1 MATTPTTPS
10 SADHKSKAAERGPV
24 RLAVVTVSDTRNS
37 KTDAN
42 AAFLSAAIEQSGN
55 RLHSVQIVPD
65 EPDQVESALT
75 RLAAID
81 EIQIILFNGGTG
93 ISKRDR
99 TYDVLSR
106 NIEKELSGFGEL
118 FRMLSYEQV
127 GSAAMM
133 SRATA
138 GVFRGK
144 VVISTP
150 GSPAA
155 VRLAWERLIAPELA
169 HLAWEVA
176 R

>member
-1 MATTPTTPS
+1 MSPSDS
-10 SADHKSKAAERGPV
+10 SASHRQLAAQRGPV
-24 RLAVVTVSDTRNS
+24 ALAIVTVSDSRTAE
-37 KTDAN
+37 TDTN
-42 AAFLSAAIEQSGN
+42 AHYLRPQIEALGHRVADY
-55 RLHSVQIVPD
+55 RLVKD
-65 EPDQVESALT
+65 EPAQILATLEE
-75 RLAAID
+75 LAAGPA
-81 EIQIILFNGGTG
+81 QIILFNGGTG
-93 ISKRDR
+93 ISPRDT

-106 NIEKELSGFGEL
+106 SLEKTLPGFGEL

-127 GSAAMM
+127 GAAAML

-138 GVFRGK
+138 GVYRGK

-155 VRLAWERLIAPELA
+155 VQLAWEKLIQPEIE